1 MTFLQIIHELRGLVP
16 RDIEEWLDLRRNEI
30 EALKADERVIVYNAL
45 ADLKQWLL
53 KLNH

>member
-16 RDIEEWLDLRRNEI
+16 RDIMEWLDLRRNEI
-30 EALKADERVIVYNAL
+30 DALSAEERVIVYHAL
-45 ADLKQWLL
+45 ADLKQWQL